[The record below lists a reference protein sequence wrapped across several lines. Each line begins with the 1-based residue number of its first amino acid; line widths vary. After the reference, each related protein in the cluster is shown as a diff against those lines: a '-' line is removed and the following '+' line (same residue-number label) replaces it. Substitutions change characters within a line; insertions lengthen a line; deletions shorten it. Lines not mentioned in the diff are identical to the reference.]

1 MLSLVRMT
9 AWIDAPD
16 LAAHDGCNYPGSSF
30 TVPSPVR
37 IALLGFS
44 EFERSAL
51 VSYFQLTAQRH
62 PSYAH
67 VMGIEDADLVVVDAE
82 QPGTLA
88 LLQEVDR
95 VADAVFVGAH
105 GSGDAAGW
113 MMRPINPAHVLRELD
128 ALLVRRQGHREE
140 PNSGFASTMAS
151 GFPGTVPNALGPAPV
166 SSAQAG
172 ARQSRPGALAP
183 TAVATLP
190 AGLFGDPL
198 APGPLRTIGSA
209 AALTQTHSGRR
220 ANDRAEAGQA
230 PSPQQ
235 LAGDAR
241 RRRREAALR
250 PDVLRRALL
259 VDDSEV
265 ALHFLRRELEPYG
278 LVTDAARDSERALD
292 LLTHQ
297 PYGLVFLDIDL
308 GPQSRIDGLTLCH
321 RIRQQLVH
329 PGGRAPAVVM
339 VSAFHEPVDQVRGTL
354 AGAEAFLA
362 KPLDFSVLD
371 RLMRRH
377 GFVRQAATEA
387 TITQPSA
394 RARL

>member
-1 MLSLVRMT
+1 M
-9 AWIDAPD
+9 
-16 LAAHDGCNYPGSSF
+16 
-30 TVPSPVR
+30 PSPVR
-37 IALLGFS
+37 IAVLGFS

-62 PSYAH
+62 PSYTH
-67 VMGIEDADLVVVDAE
+67 VLAIDDADLVVVDAE

-88 LLQEVDR
+88 LLQELDR
-95 VADAVFVGAH
+95 TADAVFVGAH

-128 ALLVRRQGHREE
+128 ALLVRRHGHRDDGVS
-140 PNSGFASTMAS
+140 SGFATTVSS
-151 GFPGTVPNALGPAPV
+151 GFAGTVPNALPPGSTRGPQP
-166 SSAQAG
+166 AG
-172 ARQSRPGALAP
+172 GRNSRPDLLGRSAAP
-183 TAVATLP
+183 TLP
-190 AGLFGDPL
+190 TGLFGDPL
-198 APGPLRTIGSA
+198 SPGPLRTIGST
-209 AALTQTHSGRR
+209 AALTAPNPTHSGRR
-220 ANDRAEAGQA
+220 ADDRAAGLGA
-230 PSPQQ
+230 VSAEQQ
-235 LAGDAR
+235 QSSEAR

-278 LVTDAARDSERALD
+278 LVVDAARDSERALD

-308 GPQSRIDGLTLCH
+308 GPQSRTDGLTLCH
-321 RIRQQLVH
+321 RIRHQLVH
-329 PGGRAPAVVM
+329 PGGRPPVVVM
-339 VSAFHEPVDQVRGTL
+339 VSAFHEAVDQVRGTL

-362 KPLDFSVLD
+362 KPLDFAALD

-377 GFVRQAATEA
+377 GFSRQAPAET
-387 TITQPSA
+387 TITQPIA
-394 RARL
+394 RPRA

>member
-1 MLSLVRMT
+1 MS
-9 AWIDAPD
+9 
-16 LAAHDGCNYPGSSF
+16 
-30 TVPSPVR
+30 SPVR
-37 IALLGFS
+37 IAVLGFS

-62 PSYAH
+62 PSYTH
-67 VMGIEDADLVVVDAE
+67 VLAIDDADLVVVDAE

-88 LLQEVDR
+88 LLQELDR
-95 VADAVFVGAH
+95 TADAVFVGAH

-128 ALLVRRQGHREE
+128 ALLVRRHGHQDDGS
-140 PNSGFASTMAS
+140 SGFASTVSS
-151 GFPGTVPNALGPAPV
+151 GFAGTVPNALGGAAARGPQPAA
-166 SSAQAG
+166 SGRS
-172 ARQSRPGALAP
+172 SRPGLLGGSASP
-183 TAVATLP
+183 TLP
-190 AGLFGDPL
+190 TGLFGDPL
-198 APGPLRTIGSA
+198 APGPMRTIGST
-209 AALTQTHSGRR
+209 AALMAPPPPHGGRR
-220 ANDRAEAGQA
+220 ADDRAAGLDAASATQQQA
-230 PSPQQ
+230 SE
-235 LAGDAR
+235 AR

-278 LVTDAARDSERALD
+278 LVVDAARDSERALD

-308 GPQSRIDGLTLCH
+308 GPQSRTDGLTLCH
-321 RIRQQLVH
+321 RIRHQLVH
-329 PGGRAPAVVM
+329 PGGRAPVVVM
-339 VSAFHEPVDQVRGTL
+339 VSAFHEAVDQVRGTL

-362 KPLDFSVLD
+362 KPLDFAALD

-377 GFVRQAATEA
+377 GFNRQAPAET
-387 TITQPSA
+387 TITQPMA
-394 RARL
+394 RPRA

>member
-1 MLSLVRMT
+1 M
-9 AWIDAPD
+9 
-16 LAAHDGCNYPGSSF
+16 
-30 TVPSPVR
+30 PSPVR
-37 IALLGFS
+37 IAILGFS

-51 VSYFQLTAQRH
+51 VSYFQLTAQRR
-62 PSYAH
+62 PSYTH
-67 VMGIEDADLVVVDAE
+67 VLAIDDADLVVVDAE

-88 LLQEVDR
+88 LLQEVGR
-95 VADAVFVGAH
+95 TGDAVFVGAH

-128 ALLVRRQGHREE
+128 ALLVRRHDPQEASH
-140 PNSGFASTMAS
+140 SGFASTMSS
-151 GFPGTVPNALGPAPV
+151 GFGATLSGDFPGTVPNPLSATAPPGGR
-166 SSAQAG
+166 S
-172 ARQSRPGALAP
+172 SRPGALASG
-183 TAVATLP
+183 AVPTLP

-198 APGPLRTIGSA
+198 APGPLRTIGSTA
-209 AALTQTHSGRR
+209 AVTTGRR
-220 ANDRAEAGQA
+220 ANDRTPVTPVA
-230 PSPQQ
+230 SPGQ
-235 LAGDAR
+235 LASDAR

-278 LVTDAARDSERALD
+278 LVIDMARDSERALD

-308 GPQSRIDGLTLCH
+308 GPQSRIDGLALCH
-321 RIRQQLVH
+321 RIRHQLVH

-362 KPLDFSVLD
+362 KPLDFGTLD

-377 GFVRQAATEA
+377 GFARQAPAET
-387 TITQPSA
+387 TITQPTA
-394 RARL
+394 RPRL